1 MKAHTCLIPLI
12 CALGGFTAPAGAQSA
27 PAPPV
32 SPQTAAVQST
42 ADEDL
47 RNRVATALRSDPY
60 FYDAHV
66 TVTVEKGA
74 VVLRGIVFSEWD
86 LRDAIRIARAAA
98 GDKRVIDSLSIV
110 QGGRR

>member
-1 MKAHTCLIPLI
+1 MKIHTGFAPVIF
-12 CALGGFTAPAGAQSA
+12 ALSGFMTPAGAQNA
-27 PAPPV
+27 PTPPV
-32 SPQTAAVQST
+32 LMVAAAT
-42 ADEDL
+42 HNEADEEL
-47 RNRVATALRSDPY
+47 RNRVATALHSDPY

-74 VVLRGIVFSEWD
+74 VVLRGFVFGEWD

>member
-1 MKAHTCLIPLI
+1 MKVHAWLVPLI
-12 CALGGFTAPAGAQSA
+12 YVLNAFTAAAGAQNAPVSPLTAGAQSA
-27 PAPPV
+27 
-32 SPQTAAVQST
+32 

-74 VVLRGIVFSEWD
+74 VVLRGFVFSEWD
-86 LRDAIRIARAAA
+86 LRDAIRIARTAA
-98 GDKRVIDSLSIV
+98 GDIRVVDSLSIV